1 MVTLVK
7 RHYTALLSRDYARQH
22 RLEITG
28 NRGSAIRYR
37 CLDYHLENGIAT
49 VTLDRPDNCNCVD
62 QLLAAEMR
70 EVCGSIREEPGVRA
84 VIFTGT
90 GKHFSIGR
98 ASPPPAI
105 AGGSAGEKLDWLRSV
120 QVASSIAAIEVPVL
134 VAVNGD
140 ALDHGLEMALAGD
153 IRIASHHSRFGLT
166 GLAEGRLPWDGG
178 TQRLPRLVGPAWA
191 QDMIL
196 TSRLVNAAEA
206 LSIGL
211 VNRVV
216 DDDELMTEASAMA
229 QQIAG
234 GAPIAARYLKEAVSQ
249 GLDLTLVQGLRL
261 ETDLNVLL
269 HSTADR
275 AEGIASFLERR
286 APEYTG
292 E

>member
-7 RHYTALLSRDYARQH
+7 RHYTALLSRDYPGQH
-22 RLEITG
+22 QPEITG
-28 NRGSAIRYR
+28 DREDEIPYR
-37 CLDYHLENGIAT
+37 CLDYRLESGIAT
-49 VTLDRPDNCNCVD
+49 VTLDRRDACNCVD
-62 QLLAAEMR
+62 QALAAEVR
-70 EVCGSIREEPGVRA
+70 EVCLSIREEPGVRA
-84 VIFTGT
+84 VIFTGA

-98 ASPPPAI
+98 AWPPQTI
-105 AGGSAGEKLDWLRSV
+105 AGGTASEKLDWLRSV
-120 QVASSIAAIEVPVL
+120 QVSSFIAAIAPPVL

-140 ALDHGLEMALAGD
+140 ALDHGLELALSGD
-153 IRIASHHSRFGLT
+153 IRIASNSSRFGLT
-166 GLAEGRLPWDGG
+166 GIAEGRFPWDGG

-191 QDMIL
+191 RDMIL
-196 TSRLVNAAEA
+196 TSRLVTASEA

-216 DDDELMTEASAMA
+216 DDDELMAEAEAMA
-229 QQIAG
+229 QQIAA

-249 GLDLTLVQGLRL
+249 GLDLTLDQGLRL

-269 HSTADR
+269 HGTGDR

-286 APEYTG
+286 PPQYTG

>member
-7 RHYTALLSRDYARQH
+7 RRQAALLSKHYSRQH
-22 RLEITG
+22 RLETTG
-28 NRGSAIRYR
+28 NRGPAIRYR
-37 CLDYHLENGIAT
+37 CLDYHLESGIVT
-49 VTLDRPDNCNCVD
+49 VTLDRQDTCNCVD
-62 QLLAAEMR
+62 QSLAAEVR
-70 EVCGSIREEPGVRA
+70 EVCGSIREEPDVRA
-84 VIFTGT
+84 VIFTGAGT
-90 GKHFSIGR
+90 HFSVGR
-98 ASPPPAI
+98 ASPPPPI
-105 AGGSAGEKLDWLRSV
+105 SDGSPGEKLDWLQSV

-140 ALDHGLEMALAGD
+140 ALDHGLEIALAGD
-153 IRIASHHSRFGLT
+153 IRIASCGSRFGLT

-191 QDMIL
+191 RDMIL
-196 TSRLVNAAEA
+196 TSRLVNAPEA

-216 DDDELMTEASAMA
+216 DDEELMAEASAMA
-229 QQIAG
+229 QQITA

-249 GLDLTLVQGLRL
+249 GLDLTLDQGLRL

-286 APEYTG
+286 PPEYTG

>member
-7 RHYTALLSRDYARQH
+7 RHYTALLSKDYPKQR

-28 NRGSAIRYR
+28 NRGFAIRYR

-49 VTLDRPDNCNCVD
+49 VTLDRQDTCNCVE
-62 QLLAAEMR
+62 QSLAAEIR
-70 EVCGSIREEPGVRA
+70 EVCGSIREEAHVRA
-84 VIFTGT
+84 VIFTGA
-90 GKHFSIGR
+90 GKHFSVGR
-98 ASPPPAI
+98 ASPPPAM
-105 AGGSAGEKLDWLRSV
+105 AGGGASEKLDWLRSV
-120 QVASSIAAIEVPVL
+120 QVTSSIAAIEVPVL

-140 ALDHGLEMALAGD
+140 ALDHGLELALAGD
-153 IRIASHHSRFGLT
+153 IRIASNSSRFGLT
-166 GLAEGRLPWDGG
+166 GLGEGSLPWDGG

-191 QDMIL
+191 RDMIL
-196 TSRLVNAAEA
+196 TSRLVTAPEA

-211 VNRVV
+211 INRVV
-216 DDDELMTEASAMA
+216 DDGDLMTEAAAMA
-229 QQIAG
+229 HQIAA

-249 GLDLTLVQGLRL
+249 GLDLTLDQGLRL

-275 AEGIASFLERR
+275 AEGITSFLERR
-286 APEYTG
+286 SPEYTG